1 MFFDERLPQQ
11 LCQERLQEAEE
22 ERQYRALRRSR
33 QAAKAQHAAG
43 WIPAWFRVLSRRAAA
58 SAPWQG

>member
-11 LCQERLQEAEE
+11 LYQERLQEAEE

-33 QAAKAQHAAG
+33 QAANARHSAG
-43 WIPAWFRVLSRRAAA
+43 WVPAWFRVLSRRAAA
-58 SAPWQG
+58 TAFRQG